1 MADTTYPTWTIKNKD
16 GNTWNYTG
24 TEASAKALSSAT
36 GATYYSSA
44 GKTIQYDPNTG
55 QKLSA
60 GQTVVDKNT
69 GQTLTQGTQWK
80 PASTN
85 NASTL
90 TSSPVPNLSNITP
103 IISNTTSPVSTG
115 SASYVIKS
123 GDTLSAIAQRN
134 GTTVSAL
141 MQANPNITDA
151 NKIYAGQSLNIPTSI
166 STNAGTGTPVQGSQ
180 SVTEA
185 SGAGASVQTEDQKKA
200 DLATVLSEVQNRIN
214 AGTMSETSLTPE
226 VASLIKQGQQSNTVT
241 GSSDADY
248 YANLLEQNKE
258 EMAKISNPTTGS
270 TGYQALIDM
279 INQQAS
285 FEIGTVRAE
294 AEAKYGTEA
303 LREQVATQTQKVQ
316 AIQAE
321 IGQLQAE
328 QASEVENARNRLSS
342 MESISADINEIN
354 YRYGLQIS
362 KKNALMA
369 SEAALAQ
376 VYQGNYAEANNLVA
390 QAVGDYT
397 AEYQA
402 EVDKFDKLYS
412 VYGSWI
418 GDLNQEE
425 RQILESAHQASKEKL
440 AEAKA
445 AATQIMEMKLQYA
458 GAGINIS
465 DTLQEAVAKAEK
477 YIVAEEIRA
486 GNQVN
491 TQVIGSADNG
501 YVLINSDT
509 GEIIRQITQGKAPEE
524 EFNIADSFSEIIYS
538 QLEAGASPE
547 RAAQEALAYAESK
560 GLSLKGTDLELFRL
574 RAEEISAERKR
585 VEEEEKGKAEEV
597 SAIEQEISELKK
609 SNILT
614 DWDIQYALKNRG
626 YSDLEIANSSVG
638 GFLEKAGAVVSN
650 FFKNL
655 F

>member
-1 MADTTYPTWTIKNKD
+1 
-16 GNTWNYTG
+16 
-24 TEASAKALSSAT
+24 
-36 GATYYSSA
+36 
-44 GKTIQYDPNTG
+44 
-55 QKLSA
+55 
-60 GQTVVDKNT
+60 
-69 GQTLTQGTQWK
+69 
-80 PASTN
+80 
-85 NASTL
+85 
-90 TSSPVPNLSNITP
+90 
-103 IISNTTSPVSTG
+103 
-115 SASYVIKS
+115 
-123 GDTLSAIAQRN
+123 
-134 GTTVSAL
+134 
-141 MQANPNITDA
+141 
-151 NKIYAGQSLNIPTSI
+151 
-166 STNAGTGTPVQGSQ
+166 
-180 SVTEA
+180 
-185 SGAGASVQTEDQKKA
+185 
-200 DLATVLSEVQNRIN
+200 
-214 AGTMSETSLTPE
+214 
-226 VASLIKQGQQSNTVT
+226 
-241 GSSDADY
+241 
-248 YANLLEQNKE
+248 
-258 EMAKISNPTTGS
+258 
-270 TGYQALIDM
+270 
-279 INQQAS
+279 
-285 FEIGTVRAE
+285 
-294 AEAKYGTEA
+294 
-303 LREQVATQTQKVQ
+303 
-316 AIQAE
+316 
-321 IGQLQAE
+321 
-328 QASEVENARNRLSS
+328 
-342 MESISADINEIN
+342 
-354 YRYGLQIS
+354 
-362 KKNALMA
+362 MA

-425 RQILESAHQASKEKL
+425 RQILESAQQASKEKL

-638 GFLEKAGAVVSN
+638 GFLEKAGAVVSS